1 MDNIMTSSGS
11 NEVKKIINGLECDSK
26 KILLGGKVI
35 LVPFLGQKVTHL
47 SRILCLPARK
57 SISPL
62 ITFFRSQSS
71 NKPGHFNRSSLFYKM
86 FFSLHNTYVP
96 IWKRIRWIFTP
107 NIKSVTLMNYCFRNL
122 IFHSFRAAIAFL

>member
-1 MDNIMTSSGS
+1 MDDVMTSPGS

-62 ITFFRSQSS
+62 ITFLDRSLAIKLDISIVVVS
-71 NKPGHFNRSSLFYKM
+71 FYKM
-86 FFSLHNTYVP
+86 FLHNMFLFEKEY
-96 IWKRIRWIFTP
+96 
-107 NIKSVTLMNYCFRNL
+107 IKSVTLMNYFSRNL
-122 IFHSFRAAIAFL
+122 IFQSFRATIAFL

>member
-1 MDNIMTSSGS
+1 MTSSGS

-26 KILLGGKVI
+26 RILLGGKVI

-62 ITFFRSQSS
+62 ITFLDRS
-71 NKPGHFNRSSLFYKM
+71 L
-86 FFSLHNTYVP
+86 
-96 IWKRIRWIFTP
+96 
-107 NIKSVTLMNYCFRNL
+107 KSVQVMVCLHIFPIFSFLAKISKWTLVAL
-122 IFHSFRAAIAFL
+122 ILKYFKRTGGPLIVRFLRHQGTGLLGKLY